1 MRLKPRDVSATLG
14 INRRLTGGEAIITS
28 ISEDSKGTVYTVSL
42 KRNGKTHSAR
52 RESLEV
58 HYKLSKVE
66 QAKRKKRADHVAKE
80 KAKKKANRKRQ

>member
-1 MRLKPRDVSATLG
+1 M
-14 INRRLTGGEAIITS
+14 
-28 ISEDSKGTVYTVSL
+28 SL